1 MSEAVKIIQHIIV
14 AISSRSQGNNC
25 ISEATPSVCGCRD
38 FDWIG
43 WEVPRGW
50 GNGWKRKKSQS
61 LHSFIH
67 TSFERVSRLQ
77 AMFSRQSSPCVGSVL
92 ASPVSC
98 WLVRREL

>member
-50 GNGWKRKKSQS
+50 GNGWKRKKSHPFTV
-61 LHSFIH
+61 LF
-67 TSFERVSRLQ
+67 TPRLN
-77 AMFSRQSSPCVGSVL
+77 AL
-92 ASPVSC
+92 Y
-98 WLVRREL
+98 L